1 MKIGSNQGEYIM
13 RRFLSS
19 KNLYVG
25 QLVVTNAAVG
35 AVVRTVAEINT
46 EKNIAVLQWMEG
58 NNFCSQG
65 FDSYMLMKPSLE
77 QIEYSIAHCGQLLSS
92 KMLVEWA

>member
-1 MKIGSNQGEYIM
+1 M

-19 KNLYVG
+19 KSLYVG
-25 QLVVTNAAVG
+25 QLVVTSSAMG

-65 FDSYMLMKPSLE
+65 YDSYMLMKPSLE
-77 QIEYSIAHCGQLLSS
+77 QIEYSIALCGQLVSS
-92 KMLVEWA
+92 KMIVEVFPS